1 MSDSVVIQ
9 FQKFKDTKNTTRY
22 KEVVSGGQKS
32 QGITD
37 LYIEQWQAKALGPDI
52 TITIES
58 TQE

>member
-1 MSDSVVIQ
+1 MPDSITIQ

-22 KEVVSGGQKS
+22 KEVVSDGQKS

-52 TITIES
+52 TITIKS
-58 TQE
+58 NSD